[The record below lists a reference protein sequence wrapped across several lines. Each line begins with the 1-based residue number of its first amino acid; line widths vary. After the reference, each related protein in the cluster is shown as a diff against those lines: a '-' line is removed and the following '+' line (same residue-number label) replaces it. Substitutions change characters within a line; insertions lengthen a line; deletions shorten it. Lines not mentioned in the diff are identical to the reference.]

1 MKTRIMLLVACAIAM
16 SCAQNSKFETAA
28 DEMPAPAE
36 QQSQP
41 SVQTQI
47 AATPNVDIYSDGKT
61 KLIKTAS
68 YRFEVEQMK
77 KSTEAIEEAVK
88 KFPAYIATSELELLN
103 QMSETKMTIKVQSEY
118 FYELLKEIDA
128 QAKFVNFRNVKTND
142 VSKEFVDLE
151 SRLRTK
157 REVEERYTQIL
168 RNKAGTIEELLDA
181 EQQIGALHEEIEAT
195 ISRIN
200 SLKDQVSYSSI
211 HLEFY
216 QTVTEEIQKEPTWKE
231 KFVNGLNTGLAG
243 ILNIGIVI
251 AYLWPLIIVG
261 ALVAIIVTY
270 LRKKKVRTA

>member
-1 MKTRIMLLVACAIAM
+1 M
-16 SCAQNSKFETAA
+16 SCAQNSKFEAAA

-41 SVQTQI
+41 SVQTQVT
-47 AATPNVDIYSDGKT
+47 ATPNVDIYSDGKT

-88 KFPAYIATSELELLN
+88 KFPAYIATSELELQN
-103 QMSETKMTIKVQSEY
+103 QISETKMTIKVQSEY

-200 SLKDQVSYSSI
+200 SLKDQVNYSSI

-216 QTVTEEIQKEPTWKE
+216 QTVIEEIQKEPTWKE
-231 KFVNGLNTGLAG
+231 KFVDGLNTGLAG
-243 ILNIGIVI
+243 TLNVVIVI
-251 AYLWPLIIVG
+251 AYLWPLIIVA
-261 ALVAIIVTY
+261 ALVAIVVTY
-270 LRKKKVRTA
+270 LRKKKVRPV